1 MDDGLMKLKR
11 HLPDFS
17 DMDMKYIKRQFTNGS
32 AAGMTAT
39 LKQRLANYTSDTE
52 SMAELRR
59 RLAHQTE
66 IYDFAVANYEKSWN
80 SPLKGC

>member
-1 MDDGLMKLKR
+1 
-11 HLPDFS
+11 
-17 DMDMKYIKRQFTNGS
+17 MDMSVVKKQFHNGS
-32 AAGMTAT
+32 AGAMTAT
-39 LKQRLANYTSDTE
+39 LKHRLANYTSDTE